1 MFETFMMWFPPC
13 ALFVT
18 VAYVTEFS
26 WSEQDFAM
34 RAWLRR
40 RLSA

>member
-1 MFETFMMWFPPC
+1 MFETFLMLFPPC

-26 WSEQDFAM
+26 WSEQDLIV
-34 RAWLRR
+34 RAWLKR
-40 RLSA
+40 RLG